1 MKWGAAVFAAV
12 VLAGTGLFFWIVTDD
27 EIKFASVADEEELVD
42 ALIENFST
50 GQESVILW
58 TRGFKIDR
66 KQIASYVSSE
76 ISNDAEDMCIMPV
89 SYMVGLFDFAG
100 LWQFRLYYAEDGHSD
115 TPGDNGENLGEKTA
129 LSYTTED
136 VETAQMQVSAALDQ
150 IVPQI
155 RETAGDDE
163 ISMHKAIFE
172 YLCENVSYDYE
183 LSDAII
189 SGDTGNPLR
198 KNRGCY
204 GALIQ
209 KETVCS
215 GYAGAYKAICDR
227 LGLDCWVAESADHA
241 WNLVRLKDGRIFC
254 VDATSGDQDTWIAD
268 QFFLISPQEYE
279 AEYGYRVSDNCYI
292 PPRFQS

>member
-1 MKWGAAVFAAV
+1 
-12 VLAGTGLFFWIVTDD
+12 
-27 EIKFASVADEEELVD
+27 
-42 ALIENFST
+42 
-50 GQESVILW
+50 
-58 TRGFKIDR
+58 
-66 KQIASYVSSE
+66 
-76 ISNDAEDMCIMPV
+76 MCIMPV
-89 SYMVGLFDFAG
+89 SYTVGLFDFAG

-129 LSYTTED
+129 LSYTAED

-204 GALIQ
+204 GALIRRSA
-209 KETVCS
+209 T
-215 GYAGAYKAICDR
+215 GWDWTAG
-227 LGLDCWVAESADHA
+227 
-241 WNLVRLKDGRIFC
+241 
-254 VDATSGDQDTWIAD
+254 
-268 QFFLISPQEYE
+268 
-279 AEYGYRVSDNCYI
+279 
-292 PPRFQS
+292 